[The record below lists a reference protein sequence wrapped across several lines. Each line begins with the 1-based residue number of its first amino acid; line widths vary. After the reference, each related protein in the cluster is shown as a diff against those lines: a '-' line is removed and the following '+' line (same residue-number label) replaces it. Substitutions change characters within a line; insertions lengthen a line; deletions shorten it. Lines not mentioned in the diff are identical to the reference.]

1 MKDRETMN
9 EFEINLSNMLSD
21 MEAAEDLY
29 KPTNFWSSG
38 LPDLI
43 KDIEKLGVE
52 NFRSH
57 PSAAFFYVPV
67 YASNTMRKWGNFLVP
82 LANYLPSRKKARLL
96 RRLSRSDRAWL
107 DYRIFKATSVKGG
120 IALDGVSESDVG
132 GGERFAFDRKSYS
145 RSMLNYLRALNL
157 YKREAESANLSS
169 ILEIGGG
176 YGTLGEILLK
186 SNPDGFYVNVD
197 IPPVAAVSTY
207 YLQQVFGK
215 ENVLTYTESRDLDVI
230 DLDVLKARYKAVVL
244 CPWQLP
250 KLIGT
255 VDLFA
260 NFMSFQE
267 MEPDVVSNYINYV
280 QPLVSGHVLV
290 RNSAL
295 GKKTAKNLGDVGVI
309 EQVKS
314 AFIRDA
320 FDAFECVASDAF
332 VYGEENE
339 TGSYQSEV
347 SVLRRR

>member
-1 MKDRETMN
+1 
-9 EFEINLSNMLSD
+9 
-21 MEAAEDLY
+21 
-29 KPTNFWSSG
+29 
-38 LPDLI
+38 
-43 KDIEKLGVE
+43 
-52 NFRSH
+52 
-57 PSAAFFYVPV
+57 
-67 YASNTMRKWGNFLVP
+67 
-82 LANYLPSRKKARLL
+82 
-96 RRLSRSDRAWL
+96 
-107 DYRIFKATSVKGG
+107 
-120 IALDGVSESDVG
+120 
-132 GGERFAFDRKSYS
+132 
-145 RSMLNYLRALNL
+145 
-157 YKREAESANLSS
+157 
-169 ILEIGGG
+169 
-176 YGTLGEILLK
+176 
-186 SNPDGFYVNVD
+186 
-197 IPPVAAVSTY
+197 VAAVSTY